1 MLTPTTPVES
11 YSAVT
16 YPALILAVKASKF
29 VTSIVVI
36 DAAVPTISV
45 TANPVIFVFLASNVS
60 MSTVE
65 TVA

>member
-16 YPALILAVKASKF
+16 YPELILAVKASKF

-36 DAAVPTISV
+36 DAEVPTISV
-45 TANPVIFVFLASNVS
+45 TATPVMFIF
-60 MSTVE
+60 
-65 TVA
+65 